1 MKRIV
6 LILSLGAAFAVL
18 AVSLAAILAT
28 DAAAQ
33 DDGMCSVLTPGESQ
47 VVESTNAARAEQGL
61 PPLVIDCRLMGT
73 ARRHARAMASAMS
86 MYHSAG
92 VAENVAYGQP
102 TAVLAVR
109 SWLRSPG
116 HRANIL
122 GRSYSRIG
130 VAGFIGPDGRAY
142 WVQQFAP

>member
-1 MKRIV
+1 MKRLLLMV
-6 LILSLGAAFAVL
+6 VVF
-18 AVSLAAILAT
+18 
-28 DAAAQ
+28 AAAVTAKAAD
-33 DDGMCSVLTPGESQ
+33 DDGLCSVLTQGETQ
-47 VVESTNAARAEQGL
+47 VVESTNAARVEQGL

-86 MYHSAG
+86 MYHSSG